1 VNESLPLGQAIRN
14 QRRAFVL
21 AGVLAFAGLW
31 VAVGV
36 GEWQVGI
43 FVAAGV
49 ALGLANGVFTDAFL
63 LRATESDNMLSRK
76 QFAISSLVRLSA
88 ISLIA
93 LTLTIAFWPYGGA
106 VLGGLAA
113 FHLLALVLTALPLLK
128 ELRQA

>member
-21 AGVLAFAGLW
+21 AGVLAFAGVW
-31 VAVGV
+31 IGVGV
-36 GEWQVGI
+36 GEWQIGI
-43 FVAAGV
+43 FVAVGV
-49 ALGLANGVFTDAFL
+49 ALGLANGVLTDAFL

-76 QFAISSLVRLSA
+76 QFAISSLVRLSG
-88 ISLIA
+88 ISLVA
-93 LTLTIAFWPYGGA
+93 LTVTVAFWPSGGA
-106 VLGGLAA
+106 VLAGLAA